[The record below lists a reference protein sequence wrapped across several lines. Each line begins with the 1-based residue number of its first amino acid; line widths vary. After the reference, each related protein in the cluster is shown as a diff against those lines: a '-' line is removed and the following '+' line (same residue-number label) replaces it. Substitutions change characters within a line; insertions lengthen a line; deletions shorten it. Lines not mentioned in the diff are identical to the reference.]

1 MTRIHLSSD
10 GMGRSFGL
18 FRAVRFAVVSVTG
31 RFGRPGQVRDEQ
43 VERIPRPG
51 PRRREGWKG
60 IREIFTVRAV
70 HRCRQYPLFLSLRR
84 GLLMVMSGSATVSC
98 RMSAAFDCRRLRS
111 ALARQAPRIPLL
123 LHLSSFVVA
132 TERGPAHAMSDP
144 VPGRSLRK

>member
-43 VERIPRPG
+43 VERIPRPV

-98 RMSAAFDCRRLRS
+98 RMSAASTTAACAPRWS
-111 ALARQAPRIPLL
+111 ARPPRIPLL

-144 VPGRSLRK
+144 VPGVPA

>member
-43 VERIPRPG
+43 VERIPRTG

-60 IREIFTVRAV
+60 IREIFTVCAV
-70 HRCRQYPLFLSLRR
+70 HHCRQYGAPTPLTPAPLAASNRAP
-84 GLLMVMSGSATVSC
+84 GLPAAAYRLAPPPSAIDNSYHPSWTV
-98 RMSAAFDCRRLRS
+98 D
-111 ALARQAPRIPLL
+111 
-123 LHLSSFVVA
+123 VW
-132 TERGPAHAMSDP
+132 
-144 VPGRSLRK
+144 